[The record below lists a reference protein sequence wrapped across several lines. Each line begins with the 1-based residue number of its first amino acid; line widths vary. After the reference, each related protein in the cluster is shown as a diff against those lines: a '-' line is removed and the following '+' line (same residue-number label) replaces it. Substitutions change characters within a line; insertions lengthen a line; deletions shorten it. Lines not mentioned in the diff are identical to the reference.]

1 MERSEL
7 QEGLRVWRTLLAG
20 LERIVNDP
28 EAIARMQRR
37 ALENPSILLGPTLN
51 EYLGLD
57 GSGEGEALAGE
68 EWEGEE
74 A

>member
-7 QEGLRVWRTLLAG
+7 QEGLRVWRNILAG

-57 GSGEGEALAGE
+57 GSGEGEALADDP
-68 EWEGEE
+68 EGEE